1 MTQEKQAHNIG
12 KYRVIFSAKKIILLL
27 WPFFICALVLLSTIF
42 AIRNTGLVEHY
53 YSEGIYPFIAKCF
66 SFFSNLIPFSLWDVF
81 WILIILLVI
90 SGLALVIFRKMKFGR
105 YILRT
110 AQLLALLYSLF
121 YILWG
126 YNYFRPGIEMRIG
139 WEKSKTDEMIFR
151 SILDSL
157 IIQTNYNYIVISSYD
172 YYKIDMLVEESY
184 RKTSPELGID
194 YPNGKRRAKTM
205 LLSSFFIK
213 SGVTGYFG
221 PFFNEIH
228 VNHYL
233 LPIDYPFVLAHEKA
247 HQFGITSEAEA
258 NLFAFIICSTS
269 EDQRLRYS
277 GYQYLLLYFINN
289 ATHME
294 DYKDYLNRID
304 RRVRM
309 DLRFR
314 QDYYQGK
321 QNKRLSKM
329 QTAANNT
336 YLKVNHIEK
345 GVKNYNQ
352 VVSLVLSWYYN
363 SKLRKESN

>member
-1 MTQEKQAHNIG
+1 MTQKKQAQNIG
-12 KYRVIFSAKKIILLL
+12 EYKAIFSAKKIILLL
-27 WPFFICALVLLSTIF
+27 WPFFICALVFLSTIF
-42 AIRNTGLVEHY
+42 AVRNSGLIEHY
-53 YSEGIYPFIAKCF
+53 YSKGIYPFISKFF
-66 SFFSNLIPFSLWDVF
+66 SFFSSLVPFSLWDVF
-81 WILIILLVI
+81 WILTILLII
-90 SGLALVIFRKMKFGR
+90 SGLGLVVFRKMKFGR
-105 YILRT
+105 YILRI

-126 YNYFRPGIEMRIG
+126 YNFFRPRIETRIG

-157 IIQTNYNYIVISSYD
+157 IIQTNYNYTAIFSSD
-172 YYKIDMLVEESY
+172 YSDIDMLVEESY
-184 RKTSPELGID
+184 RKNSPELGIS
-194 YPNGKRRAKTM
+194 YPNGKRRPKTM

-233 LPIDYPFVLAHEKA
+233 LPVDYPFVLAHEKA

-258 NLFAFIICSTS
+258 NLYAFIICITS

-277 GYQYLLLYFINN
+277 GYQFLLLYFIND
-289 ATHME
+289 ATQMK
-294 DYKDYLNRID
+294 DYKDYLNKID
-304 RRVRM
+304 SRVRK

-321 QNKRLSKM
+321 LNKRLSNM

-352 VVSLVLSWYYN
+352 VVSLVMSWYNN

>member
-1 MTQEKQAHNIG
+1 MGEMTQEKRMHNIG
-12 KYRVIFSAKKIILLL
+12 KNRGTFSAKKIILFL
-27 WPFFICALVLLSTIF
+27 WPFFICILVFLSTIF
-42 AIRNTGLVEHY
+42 ATRNTGVVEHY
-53 YSEGIYPFIAKCF
+53 YSKGIYPFIAK
-66 SFFSNLIPFSLWDVF
+66 FFSSFSKLIPFSLWDVF

-90 SGLALVIFRKMKFGR
+90 SGLVLVIFRKMKYGR

-126 YNYFRPGIEMRIG
+126 YNYFRPKIEKRIG
-139 WEKSKTDEMIFR
+139 WKNPKTDEMIFR

-157 IIQTNYNYIVISSYD
+157 IIQTNYNYIVIPSSNYS
-172 YYKIDMLVEESY
+172 KIDMLVEESY
-184 RKTSPELGID
+184 RKNSPELGIN
-194 YPNGKRRAKTM
+194 YPNGTRRPKRM

-213 SGVTGYFG
+213 SGVSGYFG

-228 VNHYL
+228 VNYYL
-233 LPIDYPFVLAHEKA
+233 LPVDYPFVLAHEKA

-258 NLFAFIICSTS
+258 NLFAFAICITS
-269 EDQRLRYS
+269 EDQRLKYS
-277 GYQYLLLYFINN
+277 GYQYLLLYFLKD
-289 ATHME
+289 ATQM
-294 DYKDYLNRID
+294 KDYQVYLNKID
-304 RRVRM
+304 SRVRM

-329 QTAANNT
+329 QTAANNA

-352 VVSLVLSWYYN
+352 VVSLVITWYYN
-363 SKLRKESN
+363 SNIY